1 MANRGSDMKSS
12 KWAVVLLIVILAVS
26 LSVVLAACGDDT
38 ATTTDTESAAAVE
51 DTGQTWDL
59 KFSYPTPERASLVG
73 AYLVPWT
80 AEITAVTDDRVK
92 ITHYAENSLVK
103 EEQQWD
109 AVLSGTSDMA
119 LIEPEFNPG
128 TFPISE
134 VGSLPYQF
142 PDAVTAAKTYWDV
155 VTQKAQ
161 DEWKDVQ
168 VLAVTVIAPAQYR
181 GNVQVDGD
189 VAKFDG
195 MRLRSGGRI
204 ETWVAEALG
213 ATPVEISTGDLATS
227 LERGLADGALLSYSL
242 ILAQAKDFTKYTTQC
257 DMMYRC
263 WVLVMNK
270 DVWESMPTAVQD
282 QIMGV
287 SGQEG
292 SANYSKA
299 NEMEG
304 IGEMKGLEGADKGM
318 GNPPIYVLSEDELA
332 QWKTAV
338 EPVSQK
344 WVEELGADANG
355 QEVLDFI
362 AAQNATYAG
371 SAE

>member
-1 MANRGSDMKSS
+1 MRKT
-12 KWAVVLLIVILAVS
+12 KWSIVLALILVIGLM
-26 LSVVLAACGDDT
+26 LTLAACGGDDT
-38 ATTTDTESAAAVE
+38 ATDEESAAAVE

-59 KFSYPTPERASLVG
+59 KFSYPTPERASLVP

-80 AEITAVTDDRVK
+80 EAITAATDERIK

-155 VTQKAQ
+155 VTQKAA
-161 DEWKDVQ
+161 DEWKDVH

-189 VAKFDG
+189 VTKFQG

-213 ATPVEISTGDLATS
+213 ATPVEISTGDLSTS

-270 DVWESMPTAVQD
+270 DVWNSMPTAVQD
-282 QIMGV
+282 AITGV

-292 SANYSKA
+292 SAKYTEA
-299 NEMEG
+299 NAGETM
-304 IGEMKGLEGADKGM
+304 GEMKGLEGADKGM
-318 GNPPIYVLSEDELA
+318 GNPPIYVLNETELA
-332 QWKTAV
+332 EWAAAC
-338 EPVSQK
+338 EPVQGK
-344 WVEELGADANG
+344 WMEELPEGTDG
-355 QEVLDFI
+355 QGILDFI
-362 AAQNATYAG
+362 QAQNATYAG

>member
-1 MANRGSDMKSS
+1 MRRDDEP
-12 KWAVVLLIVILAVS
+12 
-26 LSVVLAACGDDT
+26 AAEEC
-38 ATTTDTESAAAVE
+38 AAAVE

-80 AEITAVTDDRVK
+80 ESITGATTNRVK

-109 AVLSGTSDMA
+109 ALLSGTSDIA

-168 VLAVTVIAPAQYR
+168 VLAVTVIAPGAVPWQRR
-181 GNVQVDGD
+181 GP
-189 VAKFDG
+189 
-195 MRLRSGGRI
+195 GRRH
-204 ETWVAEALG
+204 EVPGHAHAVRRTHRDAGSCEALG
-213 ATPVEISTGDLATS
+213 ATPVEISTGDLSTS
-227 LERGLADGALLSYSL
+227 LERGLVDGTFLSYSL
-242 ILAQAKDFTKYTTQC
+242 ILAQAKDFTKYTTEAN
-257 DMMYRC
+257 MFYRC
-263 WVLVMNK
+263 WVLAMNK
-270 DVWESMPTAVQD
+270 DVWDSMPTAVQD
-282 QIMGV
+282 QITGV

-292 SANYSKA
+292 SAKWTEA
-299 NEMEG
+299 NSG
-304 IGEMKGLEGADKGM
+304 ATIGEKKGLEGADKGM
-318 GNPPIYVLSEDELA
+318 GNPPIYVLTEDEVA
-332 QWKTAV
+332 TWTEACQ
-338 EPVSQK
+338 PVIQK
-344 WVEELGADANG
+344 WIDELGADQPG
-355 QEVLDFI
+355 QEVIDFI
-362 AAQNATYAG
+362 AAQNATYAQ
-371 SAE
+371 

>member
-1 MANRGSDMKSS
+1 MNRS
-12 KWAVVLLIVILAVS
+12 KWAIALLVVVLLVSFAAVMT
-26 LSVVLAACGDDT
+26 ACGGDDT
-38 ATTTDTESAAAVE
+38 TSDASESAAAVE

-59 KFSYPTPERASLVG
+59 KFSYPTPERASLVP

-80 AEITAVTDDRVK
+80 EEITTATDGRVK

-109 AVLSGTSDMA
+109 ALLSGTSDIA

-142 PDAVTAAKTYWDV
+142 PDEVTAAKTYWDV

-181 GNVQVDGD
+181 GNVEVEGD
-189 VAKFDG
+189 ITKFDG
-195 MRLRSGGRI
+195 TRMRSGGRI
-204 ETWVAEALG
+204 ETWMCEAMG

-227 LERGLADGALLSYSL
+227 LERGLVDGCFLSYSL
-242 ILAQAKDFTKYTTQC
+242 ILAQAKDFTKYTTEAN
-257 DMMYRC
+257 MFYRC
-263 WVLVMNK
+263 WVLAMNK
-270 DVWESMPTAVQD
+270 DVWNSMPTSVQE

-292 SANYSKA
+292 SAKYTAANAMETKGEKA
-299 NEMEG
+299 
-304 IGEMKGLEGADKGM
+304 GLEGADKGM
-318 GNPPIYVLSEDELA
+318 GNPPIYVLTADELA
-332 QWKTAV
+332 TWTETMQ
-338 EPVSQK
+338 PVVQK
-344 WVEELGADANG
+344 WVDELGADQPG
-355 QEVLDFI
+355 QEVIDFI
-362 AAQNATYAG
+362 AAQNATYAQ
-371 SAE
+371 

>member
-1 MANRGSDMKSS
+1 MNKS
-12 KWAVVLLIVILAVS
+12 KWVITLLALVLVIGLMAVM
-26 LSVVLAACGDDT
+26 AACGGEE
-38 ATTTDTESAAAVE
+38 TTDTESAAAVE

-80 AEITAVTDDRVK
+80 EEVTTATDGRVK

-161 DEWKDVQ
+161 DEWKDVH
-168 VLAVTVIAPAQYR
+168 VLGVTVIAPAQYR
-181 GNVQVDGD
+181 GNVEVNGD

-195 MRLRSGGRI
+195 MRMRSGGKI
-204 ETWVAEALG
+204 ETWIAEALG
-213 ATPVEISTGDLATS
+213 ATPVEISTGDLSTS
-227 LERGLADGALLSYSL
+227 LERGLVDGTLLSYSL
-242 ILAQAKDFTKYTTQC
+242 ILAQAKDFTKYTTEAN
-257 DMMYRC
+257 MFYRC

-282 QIMGV
+282 QVMGV

-292 SANYSKA
+292 SAKYTAA
-299 NEMEG
+299 NAG
-304 IGEMKGLEGADKGM
+304 ASIGEKKGLEGADKGM
-318 GNPPIYVLSEDELA
+318 GNPPIYVLTEDELA
-332 QWKTAV
+332 QWTTALV
-338 EPVSQK
+338 PVTQK
-344 WVEELGADANG
+344 WVDELGADQPG
-355 QEVLDFI
+355 QEVIDFI
-362 AAQNATYAG
+362 AAQNATYAQ
-371 SAE
+371 